1 MAQVTPA
8 VALVP
13 WGDVIEDYLDPIG
26 LTVDDF
32 ATEMAG
38 GWLFGY
44 VVALRSAGFSPFVLA
59 PSRTVKR
66 PRQIIHAET
75 GAAIWLVPGRSC
87 QEIMR
92 PGVRAIRQWLTT
104 PLLAMREVL
113 RAERCDILLVQ
124 DYERPQFDAL
134 VALGRSMRIPVFA
147 TFQGGERT
155 LSRVEGLVRRHSI
168 RRAAGLIVAAAAERA
183 RLSKAYGLE
192 AGQIAAVPNPID
204 LATWAP
210 LPRTEARAS
219 VGIDDD
225 TFLAVTHGRIDIFR
239 KGLDLLLA
247 GWTGPGLLVLIGS
260 GQDREQFASMV
271 KGRSDVRWIDG
282 YTTDRTVI
290 RRWLSAADVYI
301 SASRLEGMPVAPL
314 EAMACGLP
322 IIASTAKGLEDLFP
336 VDLPSGGLLFRN
348 GDVEALSA
356 AINSLRSRP
365 ADRKRLG
372 AFAREAVE
380 QRFST
385 LAVSQSLGD
394 FLHSGRGRETRAMAA

>member
-1 MAQVTPA
+1 MAQVTPV

-32 ATEMAG
+32 ATGMAG

-66 PRQIIHAET
+66 PRKIIHAET

-87 QEIMR
+87 QAIR
-92 PGVRAIRQWLTT
+92 KPGVRAICQWLTT
-104 PLLAMREVL
+104 PLPAIRQVL
-113 RAERCDILLVQ
+113 RTERCDILLVQ

-134 VALGRSMRIPVFA
+134 AGLGRSMRIPVFA
-147 TFQGGERT
+147 TFQGGDRT
-155 LSRVEGLVRRHSI
+155 LSRVEGMVRRHSI
-168 RRAAGLIVAAAAERA
+168 RGAAGLIVAAADERA
-183 RLSKAYGLE
+183 RLAKAYDLP
-192 AGQIAAVPNPID
+192 AGRIAPVPNPID
-204 LATWAP
+204 LTTWSP
-210 LPRTEARAS
+210 LPRREARAS
-219 VGIDDD
+219 LGIDGD

-239 KGLDLLLA
+239 KGLDLLLE
-247 GWTGPGLLVLIGS
+247 GWAGPGLLVLIGS

-271 KGRSDVRWIDG
+271 KGRSDVRWIDS
-282 YTTDRTVI
+282 YINDRTLI

-322 IIASTAKGLEDLFP
+322 IIASTAKGLKDLFP
-336 VDLPSGGLLFRN
+336 ADLPSGGLLFRN
-348 GDVEALSA
+348 GEVAALSA

-372 AFAREAVE
+372 ACAREAVE

-385 LAVSQSLGD
+385 QAVSRSLGD
-394 FLHSGRGRETRAMAA
+394 FLQSRMGVNAVSA